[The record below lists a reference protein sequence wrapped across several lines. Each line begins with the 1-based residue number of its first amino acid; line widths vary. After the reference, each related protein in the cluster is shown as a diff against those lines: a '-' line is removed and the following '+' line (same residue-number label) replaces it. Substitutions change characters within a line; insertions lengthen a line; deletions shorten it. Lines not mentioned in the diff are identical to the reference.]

1 MEWKIR
7 RLSFTFNPAL
17 EAQLLTRWSEMKHYS
32 SGRVKYTGLYKI
44 LKHSSFWSKLST
56 IVFIYNLS
64 HCHSI
69 HTQGST
75 MSFTVNSSWGCGI
88 HWLYIK
94 MDNTRAP
101 QKGSWNFAIR
111 AIAMIL
117 CWRVA
122 VQVINLSSWFQIVHE
137 FLSFQVALIK
147 QMYVHVTSYEWQL
160 SPASNCTGQLIWG
173 KSIPRLCGLVAMAQ
187 LLIPNDVLCTRWQ
200 PPISSVF

>member
-1 MEWKIR
+1 MEFTRPHMHICDIVQHIGGFSHGVCTLSGSSSVLTTCQTFSRYNERSVTTGVWVLHSTQPWKH
-7 RLSFTFNPAL
+7 SCW
-17 EAQLLTRWSEMKHYS
+17 QWSEMKHYS

-101 QKGSWNFAIR
+101 QKGSLNFAIR
-111 AIAMIL
+111 AIAMTL
-117 CWRVA
+117 CWGA
-122 VQVINLSSWFQIVHE
+122 
-137 FLSFQVALIK
+137 A
-147 QMYVHVTSYEWQL
+147 
-160 SPASNCTGQLIWG
+160 A
-173 KSIPRLCGLVAMAQ
+173 
-187 LLIPNDVLCTRWQ
+187 
-200 PPISSVF
+200 